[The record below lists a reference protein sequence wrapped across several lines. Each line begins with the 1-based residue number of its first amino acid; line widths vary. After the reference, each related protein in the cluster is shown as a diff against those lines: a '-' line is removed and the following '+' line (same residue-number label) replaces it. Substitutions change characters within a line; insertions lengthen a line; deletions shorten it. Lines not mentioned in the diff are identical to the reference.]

1 MFKIIK
7 NFNWIILSSFL
18 CIFMGIVT
26 FLTFI
31 NEGFVPLTD
40 KNLQTLLII
49 DIFLLLIFFSL
60 IFKNFYRFYYTGKKN
75 KKGSQTNLK
84 YISVFS
90 LFTVIP
96 SLIVAVFSL
105 FIFNFGVQNYF
116 DKQITKA
123 VNNSFDVAKNYL
135 EESKENVLSDVILMS
150 VGLNRASSLYYSN
163 PNRFKNIMRSEK
175 LLRRVDDVYL
185 IDSLGNILLSDVRD
199 ITEEFVVPSDEDYDQ
214 VLEGKPVFISDSLE
228 NKTTVMTKLNS
239 LVDTYL
245 YISRNIDPE
254 TLRYLNETEQAVSF
268 YYSVENSQTGIKV
281 TFAII
286 YIIVVTL
293 LLFLST
299 SIAITFA
306 SRLTKPIVNL
316 IGASDSISKGAL
328 DVKVPELETDE
339 EFKDLNKNFNSMI
352 ERLKEQQDK
361 LLLNERYE
369 AWESVARKLAHE
381 IKNPLTPIQ
390 LSIDSLREK
399 YKNKLS
405 NQGQEFEKYLQTINR
420 QIKDIEKLVN
430 EFSNFARM
438 PRPILKKLNI
448 IDLIKKSLDFIKI
461 TSKNSIKFNFE
472 NKNLYINGDEDQLNR
487 VFINLIKNSEESFED
502 MNKKNLNFKGNIIIE
517 INENNDYIICRLTD
531 NGPGITDAKKAM
543 TPYFTTKKTG
553 TGLGLPIVTKIINEH
568 SGNFIIQKQKKG
580 KGTQIFISLP
590 KFNA

>member
-1 MFKIIK
+1 
-7 NFNWIILSSFL
+7 
-18 CIFMGIVT
+18 MGIVT

-31 NEGFVPLTD
+31 DEGFVPLND
-40 KNLQTLLII
+40 QNLQTLLII
-49 DIFLLLIFFSL
+49 DIFLLLIFFTL
-60 IFKNFYRFYYTGKKN
+60 IFRNFYRFYYTGKKN
-75 KKGSQTNLK
+75 KKGAQTNLK

-96 SLIVAVFSL
+96 SLIVAIFSL
-105 FIFNFGVQNYF
+105 FIFNFGIQNYF

-150 VGLNRASSLYYSN
+150 VGLNRASGFYYSN
-163 PNRFKNIMRSEK
+163 PNRFKQIMRSEK
-175 LLRRVDDVYL
+175 ILRRIDDVYL
-185 IDSLGNILLSDVRD
+185 IDSLGNVLLSDVRD
-199 ITEEFVVPSDEDYDQ
+199 ISEEFIIPSDDDYNQ
-214 VLEGKPVFISDSLE
+214 ALEGKPVFITDSLG
-228 NKTTVMTKLNS
+228 NKTSVMTKLIS

-245 YISRNIDPE
+245 YISRNIDE
-254 TLRYLNETEQAVSF
+254 EILRYLNETEQAVSF

-306 SRLTKPIVNL
+306 SRLTKPIINL

-328 DVKVPELETDE
+328 DVKVPEVETDE
-339 EFKDLNKNFNSMI
+339 EFKQLNKNFNQMI

-361 LLLNERYE
+361 LLINERYE

-399 YKNKLS
+399 YKDKLT
-405 NQGQEFEKYLQTINR
+405 QEGKDFEKYLETINR
-420 QIKDIEKLVN
+420 QIQDIEKLVN

-438 PRPILKKLNI
+438 PRPILNKIDI
-448 IDLIKKSLDFIKI
+448 IKVVQNSLDLIRL
-461 TSKNSIKFNFE
+461 TSKNSLNLINNTDKKFIK
-472 NKNLYINGDEDQLNR
+472 GDEDQLNR
-487 VFINLIKNSEESFED
+487 VFINLIKNSEESFLDKTQKEAD
-502 MNKKNLNFKGNIIIE
+502 FKGNIDIE
-517 INENNDYIICRLTD
+517 INDNNDYIIIRIKD
-531 NGPGITDAKKAM
+531 NGSGITDAKKAM

-568 SGNFIIQKQKKG
+568 NGKFSIKNNKNN
-580 KGTQIFISLP
+580 KGTLVTITLP
-590 KFNA
+590 KYA

>member
-7 NFNWIILSSFL
+7 NLNWIILSSFL

-49 DIFLLLIFFSL
+49 DIFLLIIFFGLIFR
-60 IFKNFYRFYYTGKKN
+60 NFYRFYYTGKKN

-96 SLIVAVFSL
+96 SLVVAIFSL

-116 DKQITKA
+116 DKQITNA
-123 VNNSFDVAKNYL
+123 VNNSYDVAKNYL

-150 VGLNRASSLYYSN
+150 RGLNRASSDFYSN
-163 PNRFKNIMRSEK
+163 PKRFRNVVRAEK
-175 LLRRVDDVYL
+175 ILRRIDDVFL
-185 IDSLGNILLSDVRD
+185 IDSLGNILISDVRD

-214 VLEGKPVFISDSLE
+214 VLEGKAVFISESLE
-228 NKTTVMTKLNS
+228 NKTTVMIKLNS

-254 TLRYLNETEQAVSF
+254 ILRYLNETEQAVSF

-328 DVKVPELETDE
+328 DVKVPDLETDE
-339 EFKDLNKNFNSMI
+339 EFKQLNKNFNSMI

-361 LLLNERYE
+361 LLITERYE
-369 AWESVARKLAHE
+369 AWETVARKLAHE

-399 YKNKLS
+399 YKNKLDKH
-405 NQGQEFEKYLQTINR
+405 GQDFEKYLETINR
-420 QIKDIEKLVN
+420 QIRDIEKLVN

-438 PRPILKKLNI
+438 PRPILKKVDIVN
-448 IDLIKKSLDFIKI
+448 LINRSLDFIKM
-461 TSKNSIKFNFE
+461 TSSNSINLIKKTKFVH
-472 NKNLYINGDEDQLNR
+472 INGDEDQLNR
-487 VFINLIKNSEESFED
+487 VFINLIKNSEESFSD
-502 MNKKNLNFKGNIIIE
+502 KIKKDPNFKGNIDIE
-517 INENNDYIICRLTD
+517 INDNNDYIVCRLTD

-553 TGLGLPIVTKIINEH
+553 TGLGLPIVNKIINEH
-568 SGNFIIQKQKKG
+568 SGIFSIKNKKKG
-580 KGTQIFISLP
+580 SGVIINISLP
-590 KFNA
+590 KADE

>member
-31 NEGFVPLTD
+31 KEGFVPLTD
-40 KNLQTLLII
+40 ENLQTLLII
-49 DIFLLLIFFSL
+49 DIFLLLLFFTL
-60 IFKNFYRFYYTGKKN
+60 IFRNFYRFYYTGKKN

-96 SLIVAVFSL
+96 SLIVAIFSL
-105 FIFNFGVQNYF
+105 FIFNFGIQNYF

-123 VNNSFDVAKNYL
+123 VNNSFDVAKSYL

-150 VGLNRASSLYYSN
+150 VGLNRASSFYYSN
-163 PNRFKNIMRSEK
+163 PNRFKSIMISEK
-175 LLRRVDDVYL
+175 FLRKIDDVYL

-199 ITEEFVVPSDEDYDQ
+199 ITDEFVVPADDDYDLA
-214 VLEGKPVFISDSLE
+214 LEGKPVFITDNLE
-228 NKTTVMTKLNS
+228 NKTTVMTKLTS

-254 TLRYLNETEQAVSF
+254 ILRYLNETEQAVSF

-306 SRLTKPIVNL
+306 SRLTKPIINL

-328 DVKVPELETDE
+328 DVKVPEMETDDE
-339 EFKDLNKNFNSMI
+339 LKQLNRNFNLMI
-352 ERLKEQQDK
+352 QRLKEQQDK
-361 LLLNERYE
+361 LLITERYE

-399 YKNKLS
+399 YKNKLTTD
-405 NQGQEFEKYLQTINR
+405 GKDFEKYLETINR

-438 PRPILKKLNI
+438 PRPILKK
-448 IDLIKKSLDFIKI
+448 IDVVHLINKSLDFFKLS
-461 TSKNSIKFNFE
+461 SKNFINFNSE
-472 NKNLYINGDEDQLNR
+472 AKSKYINGDEDQLNR
-487 VFINLIKNSEESFED
+487 VFINLIKNSEESLLEQRQ
-502 MNKKNLNFKGNIIIE
+502 KKPNFKGNIDIE
-517 INENNDYIICRLTD
+517 IDDNNDYIIISIKD
-531 NGPGITDAKKAM
+531 NGIGITDAKKAM

-568 SGNFIIQKQKKG
+568 SGNFSIKNKSDMSGVLI
-580 KGTQIFISLP
+580 TISLP
-590 KFNA
+590 KYV

>member
-7 NFNWIILSSFL
+7 NLNWIILSSFL

-40 KNLQTLLII
+40 KNLQSLLII
-49 DIFLLLIFFSL
+49 DLFLLLVFFTL
-60 IFKNFYRFYYTGKKN
+60 IFKNFYRFYYARKKN
-75 KKGSQTNLK
+75 KKGYQTNLK

-96 SLIVAVFSL
+96 SLIVAIFSL
-105 FIFNFGVQNYF
+105 FIFNFGIQNYF
-116 DKQITKA
+116 DKQITNA
-123 VNNSFDVAKNYL
+123 VNNSYDVAKNYL

-150 VGLNRASSLYYSN
+150 VGLNRASGFYYSN
-163 PNRFKNIMRSEK
+163 QNRFKNIMKSEK
-175 LLRRVDDVYL
+175 ILRRIDDVYL

-199 ITEEFVVPSDEDYDQ
+199 ITEEFIIPSDEDYNQ
-214 VLEGKPVFISDSLE
+214 VLEGKPVFITGNLK
-228 NKTTVMTKLNS
+228 NKTTVMSKLTS

-254 TLRYLNETEQAVSF
+254 ILRYLNETEEAVSF

-328 DVKVPELETDE
+328 DVKVPDLDTDD
-339 EFKDLNKNFNSMI
+339 EFKELNKNFNSMI

-361 LLLNERYE
+361 LLTTERYE
-369 AWESVARKLAHE
+369 AWETVARKLAHE

-399 YKNKLS
+399 YKDKLL
-405 NQGQEFEKYLQTINR
+405 NEGRDFEKYLETINR

-438 PRPILKKLNI
+438 PNPILKKMDIVN
-448 IDLIKKSLDFIKI
+448 LINKSLDFIKM
-461 TSKNSIKFNFE
+461 TSKNSV
-472 NKNLYINGDEDQLNR
+472 NLIVKTKSTLIYGDEDQLNR
-487 VFINLIKNSEESFED
+487 VLINLIKNSEEAFLE
-502 MNKKNLNFKGNIIIE
+502 KIEKNPNFKGNIDIE
-517 INENNDYIICRLTD
+517 INDNNDYIIIRLID
-531 NGPGITDAKKAM
+531 NGTGISDAKKAM

-568 SGNFIIQKQKKG
+568 SGNFSIKNKTSG
-580 KGTQIFISLP
+580 SGTIVKISFP
-590 KFNA
+590 KINA

>member
-18 CIFMGIVT
+18 SISMGIIT

-31 NEGFVPLTD
+31 NEGFVILTSE
-40 KNLQTLLII
+40 NLQILLII
-49 DIFLLLIFFSL
+49 DIFLLIIFFTL
-60 IFKNFYRFYYTGKKN
+60 IFKNFYRFYYTGKNN

-96 SLIVAVFSL
+96 SLIVAIFSL
-105 FIFNFGVQNYF
+105 FIFNFGIQNYF
-116 DKQITKA
+116 DKQITIA

-150 VGLNRASSLYYSN
+150 VGLNRASVLYYSN
-163 PNRFKNIMRSEK
+163 PKRFKNIMRSEK
-175 LLRRVDDVYL
+175 ILRRIDDVYL
-185 IDSLGNILLSDVRD
+185 IDSLGNVLLSDIRD
-199 ITEEFVVPSDEDYDQ
+199 ITEEFVMPSDENYDQ
-214 VLEGKPVFISDSLE
+214 VVEGKPVFITDSLD
-228 NKTTVMTKLNS
+228 NKTTVMIKLTS

-254 TLRYLNETEQAVSF
+254 TLRYLNETEEAVSF
-268 YYSVENSQTGIKV
+268 YYSVENSLTGIKV

-286 YIIVVTL
+286 YIIVITL

-299 SIAITFA
+299 AIAISFA
-306 SRLTKPIVNL
+306 SNFTKPIINL
-316 IGASDSISKGAL
+316 INASDSISKGAL
-328 DVKVPELETDE
+328 DVKVPDLETDS
-339 EFKDLNKNFNSMI
+339 EFKQLNLNFNSMI

-361 LLLNERYE
+361 LLTTERYE
-369 AWESVARKLAHE
+369 AWETVARKLAHE

-399 YKNKLS
+399 YKNKL
-405 NQGQEFEKYLQTINR
+405 NKEGLEFEKYLETINR
-420 QIKDIEKLVN
+420 QVKDIEKLVN

-438 PRPILKKLNI
+438 PRPLLKKNNI
-448 IDLIKKSLDFIKI
+448 VEIVNQSLDFIKM
-461 TSKNSIKFNFE
+461 TSKNSINLTVRT
-472 NKNLYINGDEDQLNR
+472 KNILINGDEDQLNR
-487 VFINLIKNSEESFED
+487 VFINLIKNSEESFSD
-502 MNKKNLNFKGNIIIE
+502 MIAKDPDFKGNIDIE
-517 INENNDYIICRLTD
+517 IDENNDYIDIRLMD
-531 NGPGITDAKKAM
+531 NGTGITDAKKAM

-568 SGNFIIQKQKKG
+568 SGNFTIKNNKKG
-580 KGTQIFISLP
+580 SGVVVKISIP
-590 KFNA
+590 KLNA

>member
-1 MFKIIK
+1 
-7 NFNWIILSSFL
+7 
-18 CIFMGIVT
+18 MGIVT

-31 NEGFVPLTD
+31 NKGFVNLTD

-49 DIFLLLIFFSL
+49 DIFLLFIFFTL
-60 IFKNFYRFYYTGKKN
+60 IFKNFFRFYNAGKKN

-84 YISVFS
+84 YISIFS

-96 SLIVAVFSL
+96 SLIVAIFSL
-105 FIFNFGVQNYF
+105 FIFNFGIQNYF
-116 DKQITKA
+116 DKTITNA

-150 VGLNRASSLYYSN
+150 VGLNRASGFYYSN
-163 PNRFKNIMRSEK
+163 PNRFKNIIRSEK
-175 LLRRVDDVYL
+175 ILRRIDDVYL
-185 IDSLGNILLSDVRD
+185 IDSLGNVLISDVRD
-199 ITEEFVVPSDEDYDQ
+199 ITEELVIPSDENYDQ
-214 VLEGKPVFISDSLE
+214 VLEGKPVFIKDSLD

-254 TLRYLNETEQAVSF
+254 ILRYLNETEEAVSF

-299 SIAITFA
+299 AIAITFA
-306 SRLTKPIVNL
+306 SRLTKPIINL

-328 DVKVPELETDE
+328 DVKVPNLEADD
-339 EFKDLNKNFNSMI
+339 EFKELNNNFNLMI

-361 LLLNERYE
+361 LLTTERYE
-369 AWESVARKLAHE
+369 AWETVARKLAHE

-399 YKNKLS
+399 YKDKLVNES
-405 NQGQEFEKYLQTINR
+405 NEFEKYLETINR

-438 PRPILKKLNI
+438 PRPILKK
-448 IDLIKKSLDFIKI
+448 IDLVILINSSLDFLKLS
-461 TSKNSIKFNFE
+461 SKNSINLIKKKKHNF
-472 NKNLYINGDEDQLNR
+472 INGDEDQLNR
-487 VFINLIKNSEESFED
+487 VFINLIKNSEESFLD
-502 MNKKNLNFKGNIIIE
+502 MTAKNPNFKGNIEIE
-517 INENNDYIICRLTD
+517 IDDNNDYIIVKLTD
-531 NGPGITDAKKAM
+531 NGTGLTDAKKAM
-543 TPYFTTKKTG
+543 TPYFTTKKSG

-568 SGNFIIQKQKKG
+568 SGNFSIKNKIDGNGIEIKMS
-580 KGTQIFISLP
+580 FP
-590 KFNA
+590 KLNA